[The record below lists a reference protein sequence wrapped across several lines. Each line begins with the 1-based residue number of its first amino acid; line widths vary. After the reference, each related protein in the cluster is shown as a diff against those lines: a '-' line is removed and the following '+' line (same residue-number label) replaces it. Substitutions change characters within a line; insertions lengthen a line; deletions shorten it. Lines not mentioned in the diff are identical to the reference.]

1 MRTSENKD
9 TYLAQQ
15 KKPFHCECGSTWVW
29 NARATHFRT
38 QKHQESLKQQEA
50 EIEPHLEE
58 SDLKIISCYQYDF

>member
-1 MRTSENKD
+1 MRISENKD

-15 KKPFHCECGSTWVW
+15 KKPFHCEYV
-29 NARATHFRT
+29 RT

-58 SDLKIISCYQYDF
+58 LDFKKIFCYQYDF

>member
-1 MRTSENKD
+1 MQISENKD

-50 EIEPHLEE
+50 EIEPNLEE
-58 SDLKIISCYQYDF
+58 LDFKKVSILSL